1 LSLLFNQTMKY
12 IFFVLVIISTYSVVN
27 AQQSSVKLN
36 DSAMSLYKNDPQ
48 KALLVLEKALQVSK
62 ENKDLFQI
70 AKSKNNLGI
79 VYRDLG
85 DFEKATQLSTDAL
98 STNDSIL
105 KASAYNNIGVV
116 NRNLAKYDE
125 ALVNYLKALDIY
137 QAKQMKSEMAT
148 TYNSIGLVYSYNGIN
163 NKAIEYHLKAK
174 EIFES
179 INNNKGISEVYNNI
193 AIIYAND
200 GELDKALNYFKYS
213 LEIETILD
221 DKKGMAESVNNVGAV
236 YYYLNE
242 IDSALVYFRKSLAIE
257 KSIGDMAGISASYN
271 NMANVLIEA
280 GRLNGTKTYIDSAM
294 HFAQNSK
301 IAVDIESALHN
312 YSQYYEAKNDTK
324 TALNYFKELVV
335 YRDSLFS
342 IKTNEKIAELEI
354 EYQTE
359 KKEKE
364 ILSQRADI
372 AEQELELNGKNTQLL
387 GLGVLA
393 IILSLLGYLI
403 YSQQRLKNRQ
413 LQKENELKDALLKI
427 ETQNRLQEQRLR
439 ISRDLHDNIGA
450 QLTFIISSLD
460 NLKYGFKL
468 PEKLSDK
475 LKSISEFTTT
485 TIFELR
491 DTIWAMNK
499 NEISLEDLQS
509 RISNF
514 IDKADLASNN
524 VQFNYNTNT
533 SDVETYKLS
542 SVQGMNVY
550 RIIQEAINNA
560 LKYAKPKTITVD
572 FNYNDNQ
579 LNVNVIDDGLGFDLD
594 NVQLGNGI
602 NNMKKRALEINGEIV
617 IVSNAKQGTRIQLQI
632 HELKENTSN
641 DV

>member
-1 LSLLFNQTMKY
+1 MKHICFAFVMILTSLLH
-12 IFFVLVIISTYSVVN
+12 
-27 AQQSSVKLN
+27 AQQNPTQLN
-36 DSAMSLYKNDPQ
+36 DSAMALYKNDPQ
-48 KALLVLEKALQVSK
+48 KAVLILERALEISE
-62 ENKDLFQI
+62 ENEDRFHI

-79 VYRDLG
+79 VNRDLG
-85 DFEKATQLSTDAL
+85 DFEKALQLSTDAL
-98 STNDSIL
+98 STTDSL
-105 KASAYNNIGVV
+105 LMASAYNNIGVV

-125 ALVNYLKALDIY
+125 ALKNYLNALDIY
-137 QAKQMKSEMAT
+137 LAKDMKSEMAT
-148 TYNSIGLVYSYNGIN
+148 TFNSIGLVYSYNGIN
-163 NKAIEYHLKAK
+163 SKAIEYHLKAK
-174 EIFES
+174 AIFES
-179 INNNKGISEVYNNI
+179 LDNQKGISEVYNNI

-200 GELDKALNYFKYS
+200 GDLEKALDYFKYS
-213 LEIETILD
+213 LAIEKALD

-242 IDSALVYFRKSLAIE
+242 VDSALVYFRKSLAIE
-257 KSIGDMAGISASYN
+257 KAIGDMAGISASYN
-271 NMANVLIEA
+271 NLASVMIEV

-294 HFAQNSK
+294 YFAKNSK
-301 IAVDIESALHN
+301 VAVDIESALDN
-312 YSQYYEAKNDTK
+312 YSKYYEAKKDTK

-335 YRDSLFS
+335 FRDSLLN

-372 AEQELELNGKNTQLL
+372 AEQNLALNQKNTQLL

-393 IILSLLGYLI
+393 VILSLLGYLF

-413 LQKENELKDALLKI
+413 LQKENELKDALIKI

-460 NLKYGFKL
+460 NLKYGFQL
-468 PEKLSDK
+468 PEKLSNK
-475 LKSISEFTTT
+475 LKSISEFTST
-485 TIFELR
+485 TIYELR

-514 IDKADLASNN
+514 IDKANLASDRIK
-524 VQFNYNTNT
+524 FDFKSNT
-533 SDVETYKLS
+533 SDDRNFTLT

-550 RIIQEAINNA
+550 RIVQEAINNA
-560 LKYAKPKTITVD
+560 LKYANAKSITVD
-572 FNYNDNQ
+572 FNHGKNQ
-579 LNVNVIDDGLGFDLD
+579 LKITVIDDGKGFVLEDA
-594 NVQLGNGI
+594 QLGNGI
-602 NNMKKRALEINGEIV
+602 HNMKKRAQEINGEVEI
-617 IVSNAKQGTRIQLQI
+617 ISNKNEGTSVQLLI
-632 HELKENTSN
+632 HDLKKYTT
-641 DV
+641 DAV

>member
-1 LSLLFNQTMKY
+1 MKHFVFVLLFVVAHM
-12 IFFVLVIISTYSVVN
+12 FVN
-27 AQQSSVKLN
+27 AQESPSKLN
-36 DSAMSLYKNDPQ
+36 DSAMAIYKNDPQ
-48 KALLVLEKALQVSK
+48 KAMLILENALQIS
-62 ENKDLFQI
+62 ENNKNHFQI

-79 VYRDLG
+79 VHRDLG
-85 DFEKATQLSTDAL
+85 DFEKALQLSTEAL

-125 ALVNYLKALDIY
+125 ALTYYLKALDIY
-137 QAKQMKSEMAT
+137 QVKRMNSEIAT
-148 TYNSIGLVYSYNGIN
+148 TYNSIGLVYSYNDIN
-163 NKAIEYHLKAK
+163 DKAIEYHLKAK
-174 EIFES
+174 DIFER
-179 INNNKGISEVYNNI
+179 IDNKKGISEVYNNI

-200 GELDKALNYFKYS
+200 GLLEKALDYFKYS
-213 LEIETILD
+213 LEIEEMLD
-221 DKKGMAESVNNVGAV
+221 DKKGIAESVNNVGAV

-257 KSIGDMAGISASYN
+257 KAIGDMAGISASYN
-271 NMANVLIEA
+271 NLANVRIEA

-294 HFAQNSK
+294 YFAKKSK
-301 IAVDIESALHN
+301 IAVDIEAALDN
-312 YSQYYEAKNDTK
+312 YSMYYEAKEDNK
-324 TALNYFKELVV
+324 KALGYFKELVSL
-335 YRDSLFS
+335 RDSLLN

-364 ILSQRADI
+364 ILSQRADL
-372 AEQELELNGKNTQLL
+372 AEQNLELNEKNTQLI

-393 IILSLLGYLI
+393 VVLSLLGYLF

-413 LQKENELKDALLKI
+413 LKKENELKDALLKI

-468 PEKLSDK
+468 PDKLSDK

-485 TIFELR
+485 TIYELR

-499 NEISLEDLQS
+499 SEITIEDLQL

-514 IDKADLASNN
+514 IEKADIAADKIKFKFNSNISE
-524 VQFNYNTNT
+524 VDHIKLT
-533 SDVETYKLS
+533 SL
-542 SVQGMNVY
+542 QGMNIY
-550 RIIQEAINNA
+550 RIIQESVNNA
-560 LKYAKPKTITVD
+560 IKYSEAKHITIDFDFTDSQLKT
-572 FNYNDNQ
+572 Q
-579 LNVNVIDDGLGFDLD
+579 VIDDGKGFDIETTELS
-594 NVQLGNGI
+594 NGI
-602 NNMKKRALEINGEIV
+602 HNMNKRAQEIHGKLSINSKINEGTI
-617 IVSNAKQGTRIQLQI
+617 ITLIMPSNL
-632 HELKENTSN
+632 
-641 DV
+641 

>member
-1 LSLLFNQTMKY
+1 MKY
-12 IFFVLVIISTYSVVN
+12 FLFVLLMVLPLSFIC
-27 AQQSSVKLN
+27 AQQNAAMLN
-36 DSAMSLYKNDPQ
+36 DSAMALYKNDPQ
-48 KALLVLEKALQVSK
+48 KALTILEEALRISK
-62 ENKDLFQI
+62 ENNDQFQI
-70 AKSKNNLGI
+70 SKSKNNLGI
-79 VYRDLG
+79 VNRDLG
-85 DFEKATQLSTDAL
+85 NFEKAKQLSSEAL
-98 STNDSIL
+98 STNDSLL
-105 KASAYNNIGVV
+105 KASANNNIGVV

-125 ALVNYLKALDIY
+125 ALKNYLSALDIY
-137 QAKQMKSEMAT
+137 QAKNMKSEIAT

-163 NKAIEYHLKAK
+163 EKAIEYHLKAK
-174 EIFES
+174 DIFES
-179 INNNKGISEVYNNI
+179 LDNKKGISEVYNNI

-200 GELDKALNYFKYS
+200 GALEKALDYFKYS
-213 LEIETILD
+213 LEIEEALD

-242 IDSALVYFRKSLAIE
+242 IDSALVYFRRSLAIE

-271 NMANVLIEA
+271 NLANVLIETE
-280 GRLNGTKTYIDSAM
+280 RLNGTKAYIDSAM
-294 HFAQNSK
+294 HFAQKSK
-301 IAVDIESALHN
+301 IAVDIESALDN
-312 YSQYYEAKNDTK
+312 YSKYYEAKNDTK
-324 TALNYFKELVV
+324 TALSYFKELVV
-335 YRDSLFS
+335 YRDSLLN
-342 IKTNEKIAELEI
+342 IKTNEKITELEI

-364 ILSQRADI
+364 ILSQRADL
-372 AEQELELNGKNTQLL
+372 AEQELELNEKNTQLL
-387 GLGVLA
+387 GLAVLA
-393 IILSLLGYLI
+393 VILSLLGYLF

-413 LQKENELKDALLKI
+413 LKKENELKDALLKI

-475 LKSISEFTTT
+475 LKTISEFTTT
-485 TIFELR
+485 TIYELR

-514 IDKADLASNN
+514 IDKANLTSNT
-524 VQFNYNTNT
+524 VTFNFITNT
-533 SDVETYKLS
+533 SENEHIKLS

-560 LKYAKPKTITVD
+560 LKYADANTISVE
-572 FNYNDNQ
+572 FNYTEDQ
-579 LNVNVIDDGLGFDLD
+579 LKVDVIDEGKGFDIE
-594 NVQLGNGI
+594 NEQLGNGI
-602 NNMKKRALEINGEIV
+602 HNMKKRALEINGEISV
-617 IVSNAKQGTRIQLQI
+617 ISNKNQGTHIQLQM
-632 HELKENTSN
+632 HDLKKYTTN

>member
-1 LSLLFNQTMKY
+1 MKHLFLLLLVVLPLSFSQ
-12 IFFVLVIISTYSVVN
+12 
-27 AQQSSVKLN
+27 AQQNSVKLN
-36 DSAMSLYKNDPQ
+36 DSAMSLYKSDPQ
-48 KALLVLEKALQVSK
+48 KALSILQKALLIST
-62 ENKDLFQI
+62 ENKDEFQM

-85 DFEKATQLSTDAL
+85 DFDKAMQLSSEALTTTDSL
-98 STNDSIL
+98 L

-125 ALVNYLKALDIY
+125 ALKNYLNALDIY
-137 QAKQMKSEMAT
+137 QAKGLKSEMAT

-163 NKAIEYHLKAK
+163 DKAIDYHLKAK
-174 EIFES
+174 AIFE
-179 INNNKGISEVYNNI
+179 NLDNKKGISEVYNNI

-200 GELDKALNYFKYS
+200 GDLEKALDYFKYS
-213 LEIETILD
+213 LEIEEDLD

-242 IDSALVYFRKSLAIE
+242 IDSALVYFRTSLAIE

-271 NMANVLIEA
+271 NLANVLIETK
-280 GRLNGTKTYIDSAM
+280 RLNGVKTYIDSAM
-294 HFAQNSK
+294 HFATNSK
-301 IAVDIESALHN
+301 IAVDIESALDN
-312 YSQYYEAKNDTK
+312 YSKYYEAKNDTK

-335 YRDSLFS
+335 FRDSLLN

-364 ILSQRADI
+364 ILSQRADL
-372 AEQELELNGKNTQLL
+372 AEQELELNEKNTQLL
-387 GLGVLA
+387 GLVVLA
-393 IILSLLGYLI
+393 VILSLLGYLF
-403 YSQQRLKNRQ
+403 YNQQRLKNRQ
-413 LQKENELKDALLKI
+413 LKKENELKDALLKI

-468 PEKLSDK
+468 PETLSDK
-475 LKSISEFTTT
+475 LKTISDFTTT
-485 TIFELR
+485 TIYELR

-514 IDKADLASNN
+514 IDKANLTSHQ
-524 VQFNYNTNT
+524 VQFNFNSNTA
-533 SDVETYKLS
+533 DVEHFKLS

-560 LKYAKPKTITVD
+560 LKYADANTISVN
-572 FNYNDNQ
+572 FNYHDNQ
-579 LNVNVIDDGLGFDLD
+579 LNVSVVDDGKGFDLE
-594 NVQLGNGI
+594 QTALGNGI
-602 NNMKKRALEINGEIV
+602 NNMKKRALEINGEISV
-617 IVSNAKQGTRIQLQI
+617 ESNEKQGTIIKLKIQDL
-632 HELKENTSN
+632 NNYTSF

>member
-1 LSLLFNQTMKY
+1 MKY
-12 IFFVLVIISTYSVVN
+12 ILFVLLIFSTRSFVN
-27 AQQSSVKLN
+27 AQESSVKLN

-48 KALLVLEKALQVSK
+48 KALLVLEKALLISK
-62 ENKDLFQI
+62 EQKDQYEI
-70 AKSKNNLGI
+70 AKTKNNLGI
-79 VYRDLG
+79 VHRDLG
-85 DFEKATQLSTDAL
+85 DFEKAMQLSTAAL

-105 KASAYNNIGVV
+105 KASAFNNIGVV

-125 ALVNYLKALDIY
+125 ALKNYLNALDIY
-137 QAKQMKSEMAT
+137 QAKQMKSEVAT
-148 TYNSIGLVYSYNGIN
+148 TYNSIGLVYSYNDIN
-163 NKAIEYHLKAK
+163 TKAIEYHLKAK
-174 EIFES
+174 DIFES
-179 INNNKGISEVYNNI
+179 IDNKKGISEVYNNI

-200 GELDKALNYFKYS
+200 GDLEKALDYFKYS
-213 LEIETILD
+213 LQIEKSLD
-221 DKKGMAESVNNVGAV
+221 DQKGIAESVNNVGAV

-242 IDSALVYFRKSLAIE
+242 IDSALVYFKKSLAIE

-280 GRLNGTKTYIDSAM
+280 GRINGTKTYIDSAM
-294 HFAQNSK
+294 YFAQNSK

-335 YRDSLFS
+335 FRDSLFS
-342 IKTNEKIAELEI
+342 IKTNEKISELEI

-364 ILSQRADI
+364 ILSQRADL
-372 AEQELELNGKNTQLL
+372 AEQELELNEKNTQLL

-393 IILSLLGYLI
+393 VVFGLLGYLF

-413 LQKENELKDALLKI
+413 LKKENELKDALLKI

-468 PEKLSDK
+468 PEKLSEK
-475 LKSISEFTTT
+475 LKNISEFTTT
-485 TIFELR
+485 TIYELR

-499 NEISLEDLQS
+499 NEISLEDLQL

-514 IDKADLASNN
+514 IEKADLASNN
-524 VQFNYNTNT
+524 VQFKYTTNAT
-533 SDVETYKLS
+533 DLENLKLS

-560 LKYAKPKTITVD
+560 IKYAHAKTISVG
-572 FNYNDNQ
+572 FNYNENQ
-579 LNVNVIDDGLGFDLD
+579 LNVDVIDDGKGFDLK
-594 NVQLGNGI
+594 NKQLGNGI
-602 NNMKKRALEINGEIV
+602 HNMKKRAQEINGELA
-617 IVSNAKQGTRIQLQI
+617 IVSNENEGTRIQLQI
-632 HELKENTSN
+632 DDLKKYTTN